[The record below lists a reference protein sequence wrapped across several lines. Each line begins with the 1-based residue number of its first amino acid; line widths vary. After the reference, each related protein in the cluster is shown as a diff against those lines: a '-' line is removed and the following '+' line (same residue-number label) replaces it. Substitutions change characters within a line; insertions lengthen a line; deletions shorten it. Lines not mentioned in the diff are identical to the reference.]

1 MFTTST
7 PELET
12 LGAAI
17 TTQEIKQQPKL
28 WEDTY
33 AIYTNNRDKI
43 DTFISS
49 ARELGGKRRTRVVFT
64 GAGTSQYVGDTITPY
79 LRRFG
84 EKNAFEFAS
93 VATTDI
99 VSDPLG
105 SLDADDPM
113 VLVSFARSGNSPE
126 SMAAVQVARSLVKDL
141 LLINITCAPE
151 GRLAVE
157 SQGKTDTLTLLIPGA
172 NDQGFAM
179 TGSFSCMALLATL
192 VFDTSSHEQKAAWV
206 MDAATLGRE
215 VISREHEIAA
225 WLETDFER
233 ITYLGS
239 GPFSGLAR
247 EAQLKVLELAAG
259 KNPTSFDSSMGYRHG
274 PKSFVDAQT
283 LVFDF
288 VANDP
293 YTRQYDVDILNEI
306 SGDDIAALT
315 IGIQQEGEGAFEGTS
330 FTLPVN
336 GSPLPAAYLALPFIV
351 VAQTV
356 ALLNSVRVGNTPDT
370 PSPSG
375 TVNRVVKGVTI
386 HPFEV

>member
-1 MFTTST
+1 
-7 PELET
+7 
-12 LGAAI
+12 
-17 TTQEIKQQPKL
+17 
-28 WEDTY
+28 
-33 AIYTNNRDKI
+33 
-43 DTFISS
+43 
-49 ARELGGKRRTRVVFT
+49 
-64 GAGTSQYVGDTITPY
+64 
-79 LRRFG
+79 
-84 EKNAFEFAS
+84 
-93 VATTDI
+93 
-99 VSDPLG
+99 
-105 SLDADDPM
+105 
-113 VLVSFARSGNSPE
+113 
-126 SMAAVQVARSLVKDL
+126 
-141 LLINITCAPE
+141 
-151 GRLAVE
+151 
-157 SQGKTDTLTLLIPGA
+157 
-172 NDQGFAM
+172 
-179 TGSFSCMALLATL
+179 MALLATL
-192 VFDTSSHEQKAAWV
+192 IFDTSSHEQKAAWV

-225 WLETDFER
+225 WLEMDFER

-274 PKSFVDAQT
+274 PKSFVDVRT

-306 SGDDIAALT
+306 AGDDIAALT

-336 GSPLPAAYLALPFIV
+336 DSPLPAAYLALPFIV

-356 ALLNSVRVGNTPDT
+356 ALLNSARVENTPDT